1 MLRIALCGG
10 TFDPFHLGH
19 LRAPLHVRGEF
30 GWDRIIYIPA
40 WKQPFKLDRE
50 TTSGCHRF
58 AMAVLATRDNEA
70 LSVSPIELDRAA
82 VSYTVDTLEVFRS
95 ESPDATIDWIIGD
108 DNVALLPQWK
118 RIDRILAIANFAV
131 LDRSAKRE
139 VPEMLRARVST
150 PAARGRAG
158 SIAFAQ
164 NARLEISSTAVRERL
179 RRGESVE
186 ELVHPDVMHYINK
199 NGLYL
204 TTGVTT

>member
-30 GWDRIIYIPA
+30 GWDRIIYVPA

-58 AMAVLATRDNEA
+58 AMAVLSTRDDDA
-70 LSVSPIELDRAA
+70 LSVSPIELDRGT
-82 VSYTVDTLEVFRS
+82 VSYTVDTLEAFRS
-95 ESPDATIDWIIGD
+95 EYPDATIDWIIGD
-108 DNVALLPQWK
+108 DNVALLPEWK
-118 RIDRILAIANFAV
+118 RIDRILSIANFAV
-131 LDRSAKRE
+131 LQRSATRD
-139 VPEMLRARVST
+139 VPEVLQPRVTT
-150 PAARGRAG
+150 PAGRGRSGA
-158 SIAFAQ
+158 IAFAQ
-164 NARLEISSTAVRERL
+164 NARFEISSTVVRERL

-199 NGLYL
+199 NRLYL